1 MGTALTRRTVD
12 DLKPEEVN
20 ARRALVRVD
29 FNVPLEGQGDC
40 PRVASD
46 ARIRATLPTVTALT
60 QRGATVVLAS
70 HLGRPG
76 GERRAELSL
85 APVARCLEEL
95 LGRRIIFLSEPF
107 DERALKLVRM
117 GQPGDVFLLENLRF
131 EPGET
136 ANEHGFAA
144 RLALFGQLFVQDA
157 FGTCHRA
164 HASTVGVADHL
175 SPRVAGR
182 LVERELNAFHRL
194 LEPDRPFVAVLG
206 GAKIAGK
213 LEIVDEL
220 AGRCDRV
227 CLGGGMANTFL
238 LAAGAEVGDSLVEPD
253 LVDAARQIL
262 DRYPDVLLLPGD
274 AVVAADLGTDAKRET
289 VSSNA
294 VPPGWKILDIGPASV
309 AATVNAL
316 KGART
321 VFWNGPLGV
330 FETPPFDVGTLAV
343 AQGLADVTAHG
354 AYTVIGGGDS
364 IAALERGGLAGS
376 VSHVSTGG
384 GAALK
389 LVSGA
394 TLPGI
399 EVLDPAAE
407 RSAV

>member
-1 MGTALTRRTVD
+1 METALQRRTVD

-20 ARRALVRVD
+20 GRRALVRVD
-29 FNVPLEGQGDC
+29 FNVPLEGRGDEV
-40 PRVASD
+40 RVASD
-46 ARIRATLPTVTALT
+46 VRVRATLPTVKGLI
-60 QRGATVVLAS
+60 QRGAAVVLVS

-76 GERRAELSL
+76 GEPRSELSL
-85 APVARCLEEL
+85 APVAQCLEEL
-95 LGRRIIFLSEPF
+95 LGRRVIFLSKPF
-107 DERALKLVRM
+107 DERALKLVRT

-136 ANEHGFAA
+136 ANEPGFADLLA
-144 RLALFGQLFVQDA
+144 RFGQLFVQDA

-182 LVERELNAFHRL
+182 LVECELRAFDRLREP
-194 LEPDRPFVAVLG
+194 ERPFVAVLG

-220 AGRCDRV
+220 AERADRV

-238 LAAGAEVGDSLVEPD
+238 LAIGAEVGNSLVEPD
-253 LVDAARQIL
+253 RVEAARQIL
-262 DRYPDVLLLPGD
+262 DRYPDVLLLPAD
-274 AVVAADLGTDAKRET
+274 AVVAADVDADAKRET
-289 VSSNA
+289 VSA
-294 VPPGWKILDIGPASV
+294 DEVPPGRKILDIGPASV
-309 AATVNAL
+309 AAIVNAL

-330 FETPPFDVGTLAV
+330 FETPPFDGGTLAV
-343 AQGLADVTAHG
+343 AKGLADVTTRG

-364 IAALERGGLAGS
+364 IAALERGGLMGS

-394 TLPGI
+394 ALPGI
-399 EVLDPAAE
+399 EVLDPATE
-407 RSAV
+407 RSVA

>member
-1 MGTALTRRTVD
+1 VGTALTRRTVG

-20 ARRALVRVD
+20 GRRALVRVD
-29 FNVPLEGQGDC
+29 FNVPLKGQGDNL
-40 PRVASD
+40 RVASD
-46 ARIRATLPTVTALT
+46 ARIRATLPTVTGLV
-60 QRGATVVLAS
+60 QRGATVVLVT

-131 EPGET
+131 EAGET
-136 ANEHGFAA
+136 TNEPGFAA
-144 RLALFGQLFVQDA
+144 FLARFGQLFVQDA

-164 HASTVGVADHL
+164 HASTVGVAGHL
-175 SPRVAGR
+175 SPRVAGQ
-182 LVERELNAFHRL
+182 LVERELCAFHRL
-194 LEPDRPFVAVLG
+194 LEPERPFVAVLG

-220 AGRCDRV
+220 ARRCDRV

-238 LAAGAEVGDSLVEPD
+238 LATGAEVGDSLVEPD
-253 LVDAARQIL
+253 RLEAARQIL
-262 DRYPDVLLLPGD
+262 DRYPDKVLLPSD
-274 AVVAADLGTDAKRET
+274 AVVAADIDADAEREI
-289 VSSNA
+289 VSADGVS
-294 VPPGWKILDIGPASV
+294 PGRKILDIGPTSV
-309 AATVNAL
+309 RTIVGAL

-330 FETPPFDVGTLAV
+330 FETPPFDAGTLAV
-343 AQGLADVTAHG
+343 AKGLADVTGHG

-364 IAALERGGLAGS
+364 IAALERGGLMDG

-394 TLPGI
+394 ILPGI
-399 EVLDPAAE
+399 EVLDSATR
-407 RSAV
+407 RSAA

>member
-1 MGTALTRRTVD
+1 
-12 DLKPEEVN
+12 
-20 ARRALVRVD
+20 
-29 FNVPLEGQGDC
+29 
-40 PRVASD
+40 
-46 ARIRATLPTVTALT
+46 
-60 QRGATVVLAS
+60 
-70 HLGRPG
+70 LGRPG
-76 GERRAELSL
+76 GEQRAELSL

-95 LGRRIIFLSEPF
+95 LGRRIVFLSEPF

-136 ANEHGFAA
+136 ANEPSFAA
-144 RLALFGQLFVQDA
+144 LLARFGQFFVQDA

-175 SPRVAGR
+175 SPRVAGQ

-238 LAAGAEVGDSLVEPD
+238 LATGAEVGDSLVEPD
-253 LVDAARQIL
+253 RVAAARQIL

-274 AVVAADLGTDAKRET
+274 AVVAADIDADAKRET
-289 VSSNA
+289 VSSDA
-294 VPPGWKILDIGPASV
+294 VPPAQKILDIGPASV
-309 AATVNAL
+309 GAIVNAL

-330 FETPPFDVGTLAV
+330 FETPPFDAGTLAV
-343 AQGLADVTAHG
+343 AKGLADVTAHG

-364 IAALERGGLAGS
+364 IAALERGGLTGA

-399 EVLDPAAE
+399 EVLDPASE
-407 RSAV
+407 RSTA